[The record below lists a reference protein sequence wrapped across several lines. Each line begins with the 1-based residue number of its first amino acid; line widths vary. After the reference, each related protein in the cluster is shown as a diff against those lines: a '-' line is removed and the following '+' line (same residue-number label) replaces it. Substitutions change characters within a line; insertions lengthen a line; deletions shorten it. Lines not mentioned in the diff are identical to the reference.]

1 MLFTQI
7 FNLEIYTK
15 YSFKYEIITAA
26 DISLEATATQMAA
39 AATTTTVETAAA
51 TVMTQIASA
60 AVQNQTALTPEWQ
73 A

>member
-39 AATTTTVETAAA
+39 AATTTVETAAA

>member
-1 MLFTQI
+1 LLFTQI

-39 AATTTTVETAAA
+39 AATTTVETAAA